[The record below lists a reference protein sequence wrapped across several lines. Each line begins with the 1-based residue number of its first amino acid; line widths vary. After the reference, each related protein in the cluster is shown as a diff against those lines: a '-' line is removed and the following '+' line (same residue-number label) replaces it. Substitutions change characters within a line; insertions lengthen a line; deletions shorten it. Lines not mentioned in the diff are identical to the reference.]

1 MFGAEGI
8 DFMLGVFDD
17 DNMDGGDGNDDVLGG
32 AGNDRMNGGD
42 GPDILNSLSFWYVY
56 TCIEVITAK
65 KVVFSH

>member
-17 DNMDGGDGNDDVLGG
+17 DNMDGG

-56 TCIEVITAK
+56 TCMEVITAK
-65 KVVFSH
+65 KVVFSR

>member
-17 DNMDGGDGNDDVLGG
+17 DNMD
-32 AGNDRMNGGD
+32 GGD